1 MNKECNLLTKKINI
15 EIDLNQLIDLLGVND
30 KNIQLLADLMEVKI
44 YSNHQELVIESDAS
58 DKILRIEK
66 IIGVLVELV
75 NHHIVFNERD
85 IIYIYHLLENE
96 KSEDVVSLF
105 LSRKEIVKT
114 FTGKPIYPKTF
125 NQKKYIEAI
134 EKNTLIFGV
143 GPAGTGK
150 TYLAVLMAVK
160 QLKANKIKRIILTR
174 PAVEAGEK
182 LGFLPGDLKEK
193 VDPYLRP
200 LYDALY
206 EVLGSKESMDMLE
219 KQIIEIAP
227 LAYMRGRTLD
237 NAFVILD
244 EAQNTTTNQMK
255 LFLTRLGFGSKMIV
269 NGDITQI
276 DLPSYQSSG
285 LIKAK
290 EILNHIHSVD
300 LIKFDRMDVVRH
312 PLVQEIIERF
322 ENDHH

>member
-1 MNKECNLLTKKINI
+1 MTQKINVDI
-15 EIDLNQLIDLLGVND
+15 EMNHLIDLLGVND
-30 KNIQLLADLMEVKI
+30 RHIELLSELIGVKI
-44 YSNHQELVIESDAS
+44 YSNQYEIMIESEDPEKVKLV
-58 DKILRIEK
+58 DKIIN
-66 IIGVLVELV
+66 VLVSLV

-85 IIYIYHLLENE
+85 IIYIYHLVLEGEE
-96 KSEDVVSLF
+96 KNLIELF
-105 LSRKEIVKT
+105 LSRKEIIKT

-125 NQKKYIEAI
+125 NQKKYIDAI
-134 EKNTLIFGV
+134 LNNILIFGI

-160 QLKANKIKRIILTR
+160 ALRANEVKRIILTR

-206 EVLGSKESMDMLE
+206 DVLGATESAELLE

-244 EAQNTTTNQMK
+244 EAQNTTVNQMK

-276 DLPSYQSSG
+276 DLPNVNASG
-285 LIKAK
+285 LVKAK
-290 EILNHIHSVD
+290 EILENIHAVD
-300 LIKFDRMDVVRH
+300 IIEFDRMDVVRH
-312 PLVQEIIERF
+312 PLVQTIIERF
-322 ENDHH
+322 ENDQR

>member
-1 MNKECNLLTKKINI
+1 MTEKLNINI
-15 EIDLNQLIDLLGVND
+15 ELNQLIDLLGVND
-30 KNIQLLADLMEVKI
+30 KNIQLLKQLLDIEI
-44 YSNHQELVIESDAS
+44 YSNHQELVVETDSPE
-58 DKILRIEK
+58 KLEWVHK
-66 IIGVLVELV
+66 IIRVLLELIH
-75 NHHIVFNERD
+75 NNIVFNERD
-85 IIYIYHLLENE
+85 IIYIYHLLAKESE
-96 KSEDVVSLF
+96 EDVISLF
-105 LSRKEIVKT
+105 LSRKEIIKT

-125 NQKKYIEAI
+125 NQKKYIEMI
-134 EKNTLIFGV
+134 ENNTLIFGI

-150 TYLAVLMAVK
+150 TYLAVLMAIK
-160 QLKANKIKRIILTR
+160 QLKNNKVKRIILTR

-206 EVLGSKESMDMLE
+206 DVLGPKDALDLLD
-219 KQIIEIAP
+219 KQVIEIAP

-244 EAQNTTTNQMK
+244 EAQNTTINQMK
-255 LFLTRLGFGSKMIV
+255 LFLTRLGFGSKMVV

-290 EILNHIHSVD
+290 NILNNIHTVA
-300 LIKFDRMDVVRH
+300 LLNFDKTDVVRH
-312 PLVQEIIERF
+312 PLVQTIIERF
-322 ENDHH
+322 ENDQH

>member
-1 MNKECNLLTKKINI
+1 MTLDDLI
-15 EIDLNQLIDLLGVND
+15 ELLGVND
-30 KNIQLLADLMEVKI
+30 KNIALLATLMDIKV
-44 YSNHQELVIESDAS
+44 YSNQEELVIETD
-58 DKILRIEK
+58 DLVKMEWMQKIVE
-66 IIGVLVELV
+66 VLVQLI
-75 NHHIVFNERD
+75 NHQIAFNERD
-85 IIYIYHLLENE
+85 IIYIYHLLEKE
-96 KSEDVVSLF
+96 SIEDVVALF
-105 LSRKEIVKT
+105 LSRKEIIKT
-114 FTGKPIYPKTF
+114 FNGKPIYPKTF

-134 EKNTLIFGV
+134 EKNTLIFGI

-150 TYLAVLMAVK
+150 TYLAVLMAIK
-160 QLKANKIKRIILTR
+160 QLKQNKVKRIILTR

-206 EVLGSKESMDMLE
+206 DVLGAREAQDLLE

-244 EAQNTTTNQMK
+244 EAQNTTINQMK
-255 LFLTRLGFGSKMIV
+255 LFLTRLGFGSIMVV

-276 DLPSYQSSG
+276 DLPVSQASG

-290 EILNHIHSVD
+290 NILSHINSVEM
-300 LIKFDRMDVVRH
+300 IFFDKTDVVRH
-312 PLVQEIIERF
+312 PLVQTIIERF
-322 ENDHH
+322 EDDQH